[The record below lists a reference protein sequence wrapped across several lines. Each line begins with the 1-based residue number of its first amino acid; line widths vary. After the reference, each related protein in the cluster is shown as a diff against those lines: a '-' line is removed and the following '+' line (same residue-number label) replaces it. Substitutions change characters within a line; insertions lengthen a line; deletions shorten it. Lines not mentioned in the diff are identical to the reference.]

1 MSEINNPGS
10 PTTQVEDRPPRLTW
24 VRAFW
29 FIVILVFFV
38 AALDR
43 FLEWDEAVFFSQSG
57 GLDGNPSRPNWFA
70 ASREMGPPLVI
81 AALRLTGLDL
91 AQVRIAWAVLAI
103 ALSIVVFRSL
113 GRHVGRSIAM
123 ASLLTLWT
131 FWLTL
136 AFSGSFYGSLFAGLF
151 SVLAISTYLTVRT
164 TPGWRNAALFGIA
177 ISGALAMRQLESVI
191 VTCVIVGHSLVVRPS
206 LMWRDRIKESLTA
219 VAIFIGAFVIPW
231 VGLSI
236 RQYGSV
242 GERLRLLKEQAAGL
256 PSGWTWG
263 LDDYVRVIGGGTQSN
278 TPFAPL
284 PTWPLTGMALA
295 LTALAVL
302 AMFGRG
308 SDRSSRQAI
317 LLTSA
322 VAGALVAFFTLR
334 YATVEVRDRYVTMVA
349 PLAAVLVGWLWS
361 RSMHGLSSRPKWIAP
376 AALGSILVLW
386 LASQLALAIP
396 YENNRDSL
404 GEANLRVGSTMQVIA
419 SSGDCV
425 AVSRFGAPEIQ
436 AASGC
441 SVTRMT
447 DEPTAITW
455 AEDIE
460 KLTVTAFILWP
471 GPADTL
477 DLPGEWTS
485 LETRVGR
492 TSRTLY
498 YFKPDR

>member
-1 MSEINNPGS
+1 MSEISNPGAT
-10 PTTQVEDRPPRLTW
+10 TTQVEHRPARLTW
-24 VRAFW
+24 GLAFW
-29 FIVILVFFV
+29 LILILVFFV

-57 GLDGNPSRPNWFA
+57 GLDGNPNRPNWFA
-70 ASREMGPPLVI
+70 ASREVGPPLVI

-91 AQVRIAWAVLAI
+91 AQVRIVWAVLAI
-103 ALSIVVFRSL
+103 ALSIFVFQSL
-113 GRHVGRSIAM
+113 GRQVGRSIAM

-151 SVLAISTYLTVRT
+151 SVLAISTYLTVRAA
-164 TPGWRNAALFGIA
+164 PGWRNAALFGIA

-191 VTCVIVGHSLVVRPS
+191 VTGVIVAHSLVVRPS

-242 GERLRLLKEQAAGL
+242 GERFRLLKEQAAGL
-256 PSGWTWG
+256 PTGWTWG
-263 LDDYVRVIGGGTQSN
+263 LDDYVRVIGGGTQAN
-278 TPFAPL
+278 TPFTPL
-284 PTWPLTGMALA
+284 PTWPLTGMAI
-295 LTALAVL
+295 ALAALVVL

-308 SDRSSRQAI
+308 STKASRQAI

-322 VAGALVAFFTLR
+322 VAGALVAFYTLR
-334 YATVEVRDRYVTMVA
+334 YSTVEVRDRYVTMVA
-349 PLAAVLVGWLWS
+349 PLAAVPIGWLWS
-361 RSMHGLSSRPKWIAP
+361 RSVYGLSSRPKWIAHT
-376 AALGSILVLW
+376 ALGSILVLW
-386 LASQLALAIP
+386 LASQLALAVP

-404 GEANLRVGSTMQVIA
+404 GEANLRAGSTMQVIA
-419 SSGDCV
+419 GSGDCV

-441 SVTRMT
+441 SVIRMT
-447 DEPTAITW
+447 DELAATAW
-455 AEDIE
+455 ADEIE
-460 KLTVTAFILWP
+460 TLAVPAFILWP
-471 GPADTL
+471 GSADTL

-485 LETRVGR
+485 LETPVGR

-498 YFKPDR
+498 YFRPDE

>member
-1 MSEINNPGS
+1 MSDINNPGA
-10 PTTQVEDRPPRLTW
+10 TTHREEFSARLTW
-24 VRAFW
+24 ARAFW
-29 FIVILVFFV
+29 LILILVFFV

-57 GLDGNPSRPNWFA
+57 GLDGNPSRPNWFS
-70 ASREMGPPLVI
+70 ASREIGPPLII

-103 ALSIVVFRSL
+103 ALSIVAYRSL
-113 GRHVGRSIAM
+113 GRHIGRSIAM

-151 SVLAISTYLTVRT
+151 CILSISTYLTVRT

-191 VTCVIVGHSLVVRPS
+191 VTCVIIGHSLVVRPS
-206 LMWRDRIKESLTA
+206 LMWRERLKESLTA
-219 VAIFIGAFVIPW
+219 VAIFVGAFVLPW

-242 GERLRLLKEQAAGL
+242 SERFHLLKEQLTGL

-263 LDDYVRVIGGGTQSN
+263 IDDYVRVIGGGTQAN
-278 TPFAPL
+278 TPFTPL
-284 PTWPLTGMALA
+284 PTWPLTGMAIA
-295 LTALAVL
+295 LTALVIL
-302 AMFGRG
+302 AMLGRG
-308 SDRSSRQAI
+308 SDKSSRQAI

-322 VAGALVAFFTLR
+322 AAGALVAFFALR
-334 YATVEVRDRYVTMVA
+334 YATVEVGDRYVTMVA
-349 PLAAVLVGWLWS
+349 PLVAVPIGGLWS
-361 RSMHGLSSRPKWIAP
+361 RAVHGLSSQPKWRTH

-396 YENNRDSL
+396 YEKNRDSL
-404 GEANLRVGSTMQVIA
+404 GEANLRDGSTMRVIA
-419 SSGDCV
+419 GSGDCV
-425 AVSRFGAPEIQ
+425 AITRFGAPEIQ

-447 DEPTAITW
+447 DNLAATTW
-455 AEDIE
+455 ALEIE
-460 KLTVTAFILWP
+460 TLAVPAFILWP
-471 GPADTL
+471 GPANTL
-477 DLPGEWTS
+477 DLPGVWTS
-485 LETRVGR
+485 LETPVGR

-498 YFKPDR
+498 YFKPNR